1 MIQKEL
7 SEIFL
12 ALAHGRRSYGGF
24 VRIDN
29 FDGQKILEG
38 QRLIKLQAESAI
50 ESVKG
55 LDKSKILPKVTY
67 ITLQNEDEALA
78 AWFFAEGDKHGAGSI
93 RKL

>member
-1 MIQKEL
+1 MIQQQL

-24 VRIDN
+24 VRLTDFEN
-29 FDGQKILEG
+29 EILEG
-38 QRLIKLQAESAI
+38 HRLIKLQAEAAI

-55 LDKSKILPKVTY
+55 LDKSAILPKVTY
-67 ITLQNEDEALA
+67 ITLKTEDEALV
-78 AWFFAEGDKHGAGSI
+78 AWFFAEGDKHGDGSI